1 MRRAPCLE
9 REAGWPGEAGP
20 GFLALGPV
28 AGKAKRGGGRS
39 VVSVVACCA
48 PYLFTRMVSL
58 REGKINIGK
67 ATPLYCHYQL
77 KLNYSQWRDFTQS
90 LSVSPFLQSSV
101 SLSAIY
107 FAFSTDSDAWR
118 FVEVTA
124 AARQRAVP
132 IACRNHTL
140 VETAS
145 RRLLNF

>member
-1 MRRAPCLE
+1 
-9 REAGWPGEAGP
+9 
-20 GFLALGPV
+20 
-28 AGKAKRGGGRS
+28 
-39 VVSVVACCA
+39 
-48 PYLFTRMVSL
+48 MVSFGEL
-58 REGKINIGK
+58 RQVSSINIEK
-67 ATPLYCHYQL
+67 ATPLYTYSIEF

-90 LSVSPFLQSSV
+90 LSVSPFLQSSVAEPV